1 MGEFFFARRHSPG
14 AASAVTRRASAL
26 FMLLVLAC
34 AGGLAGCSGSSNGEF
49 ELMPGTQK
57 TGSGLTL
64 ASATSAEGKAVR
76 LPRAADALTAGGTP
90 GNTGYKIGPADVL
103 DISVFK
109 VPELARTVVVDDR
122 GMINVPLLGD
132 VRAAGRTAREL
143 ERELAKKLGAKFLQS
158 PQVTVSIK
166 EYNSQRVT
174 VEGAIKTPG
183 VHSLK
188 GQTTL
193 MQLVAMSGGLDQA
206 TSDATIVVF
215 RNTDGK
221 RYAARF
227 DFNAI
232 KTGQAE
238 DPQIMPG
245 DVVVANSS
253 TFKAAWADFL
263 KALPVAS
270 FALLLL

>member
-1 MGEFFFARRHSPG
+1 MGERIFICG
-14 AASAVTRRASAL
+14 
-26 FMLLVLAC
+26 
-34 AGGLAGCSGSSNGEF
+34 GGLHLLSRRDLRLIVAVVAAACLAATLTGCGNSLSNQF
-49 ELMPGTQK
+49 ELTQK
-57 TGSGLTL
+57 EQDSANGLVSTRGTD
-64 ASATSAEGKAVR
+64 ADGKAVR
-76 LPRAADALTAGGTP
+76 LPQSADALASGGTP
-90 GNTGYKIGPADVL
+90 GSTGYKIGPADVL

-109 VPELARTVVVDDR
+109 VPELARTVAVDDR
-122 GMINVPLLGD
+122 GIINLPLLRD
-132 VRAAGRTAREL
+132 VHAGGKTAREL

-174 VEGAIKTPG
+174 IEGAIKTPG
-183 VHSLK
+183 VHALK

-193 MQLVAMSGGLDQA
+193 MQLVAMSGGLDSA
-206 TSDATIVVF
+206 TSDSTIVVF

-227 DFNAI
+227 DFNAV

-238 DPQIMPG
+238 DPLILPG

-253 TFKAAWADFL
+253 AFKSAWGDFL
-263 KALPVAS
+263 KALPIAS